1 MASNVSALIVF
12 AQGILSF
19 FSPCVLPLIPLYVGY
34 LMGGAREEDADG
46 NVVYPRA
53 TIFLNT
59 VGFVLGISFAFAV
72 LGAGFSALGQLL
84 SSASGV
90 VSAAAGVIM
99 VLFGLY
105 MLGVFGRAQAIEREH
120 RLPFRLDKWAMSP
133 LTAFVLGFTFSF
145 AWTPCVGPVLAS
157 VLLMASASSTAVAGF
172 ALVGLYALGFCLPF
186 LAVGL
191 FTGQVLTLIK
201 KHRNI
206 VQAAT
211 KVAAVLLIA
220 MGVLTMTG
228 LMNGMSGMLARAG
241 SGFDLAAAGQS
252 AEEAEV
258 GSSEASGDN
267 SGTDAAAA
275 ADAADCESAG
285 SSGSGS
291 DSGANS
297 SSESEATGG
306 VVVPDG
312 GNACTAGAGNSNPTS
327 SDGLSMDVPG
337 FELADFNGTVHSLEQ
352 YRGKVV
358 VLDFF
363 TTWCTYCKQTLPDL
377 QAIYEET
384 GANQQDVVVLGVAN
398 PATDEH
404 PNNADVSAGMVES
417 FLDNMGVA
425 YPTLLDETGD
435 ISRAYQV
442 TGYPTTVVIGPDGK
456 LVKYIPGAVSKSVL
470 ENYINVAQMIA

>member
-1 MASNVSALIVF
+1 MDAASNVSALIVF

-34 LMGGAREEDADG
+34 LMGGARETDAEG
-46 NVVYPRA
+46 NVIYPRA

-84 SSASGV
+84 SGV
-90 VSAAAGVIM
+90 GGAVSVVAGVIM

-105 MLGVFGRAQAIEREH
+105 MLGAFGRAQAIEQER
-120 RLPFRLDKWAMSP
+120 RLPFRLDRWAMSP

-191 FTGQVLTLIK
+191 FTGQVLTLIR
-201 KHRNI
+201 KHRSI

-211 KVAAVLLIA
+211 KVGAALLIV

-228 LMNGMSGMLARAG
+228 LMNGASGMLARAG
-241 SGFDLAAAGQS
+241 SGFDLVAAGQS
-252 AEEAEV
+252 A
-258 GSSEASGDN
+258 D
-267 SGTDAAAA
+267 DAAPSETAA
-275 ADAADCESAG
+275 ESAAG
-285 SSGSGS
+285 TNADGGASDGESAESSGSE
-291 DSGANS
+291 S
-297 SSESEATGG
+297 SSDPDATGG
-306 VVVPDG
+306 IVVPDG

-337 FELADFNGTVHSLEQ
+337 FELADFSGTVHSLEA

-398 PATDEH
+398 PATDGH

-417 FLDNMGVA
+417 FLDNMGVT

-435 ISRAYQV
+435 LSRAYQV

-456 LVKYIPGAVSKSVL
+456 LVKYVPGAVSKSVL
-470 ENYINVAQMIA
+470 ENYVRVAQAIS